1 MEQLMMQPDGRI
13 HGLDPC
19 PGGPHGLRTCDLED
33 IHRYLKRGSSSGSS
47 GCRGDV
53 SSVGL
58 LPNREATIAPSTN
71 AVEQMATQDDKTEM
85 EPSPS
90 NDDYNEAAN
99 DRILEEQLE
108 MVGARLEVTTLND
121 LDLLWISTRLKKNPR

>member
-1 MEQLMMQPDGRI
+1 MRQPDGRI

-33 IHRYLKRGSSSGSS
+33 IHRYLKRGYTSSASSSG
-47 GCRGDV
+47 D
-53 SSVGL
+53 L

-71 AVEQMATQDDKTEM
+71 AVEQMATQDDKTET

-90 NDDYNEAAN
+90 NDDYNETAN

-108 MVGARLEVTTLND
+108 MVEAQLEGTMLND
-121 LDLLWISTRLKKNPR
+121 LTYFESPPG